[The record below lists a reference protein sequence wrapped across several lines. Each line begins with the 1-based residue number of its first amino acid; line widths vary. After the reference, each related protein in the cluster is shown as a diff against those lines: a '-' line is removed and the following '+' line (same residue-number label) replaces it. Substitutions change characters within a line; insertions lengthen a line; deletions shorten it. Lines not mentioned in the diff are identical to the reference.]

1 MMDRCS
7 RTGHLRAA
15 ACKVALSLRLLLLA
29 TPLLLPSSRAQAQ
42 VFQLQGGSSTLYHAH
57 GGSVEFRGSNYEGW
71 VGVGYLDQLRFGAFL
86 RTKVRNYTLSFG
98 DEEIPFRLPTDV
110 FDSSH
115 YFFGRG
121 VGVATKRERV
131 SLFGFAGT
139 TSSGF
144 AAPFF
149 RAARSEAGVG
159 LLFLEAQLSP
169 TVRAFSHN
177 VVSNRQTTINGLEW
191 RPRQDLQMAL
201 AGGVGANNG
210 YLSASLAAERQW
222 VTVKAGYVGA
232 EKQFRRIVVEAPLNS
247 EVTDENLLVVL
258 RPNPFITLTGSH
270 QNFLQPPFQQ
280 SKALQGTVDQMLANF
295 TVAGLKLGGGLYRST
310 VNGSRNTGTS
320 LSVGRGFAGRLELG
334 ANLFHS
340 RPNRGSS
347 STTLVGNLREV
358 ISPRLSLLQLVTHS
372 NGQTSVSFGGDFL
385 SNRLTI
391 GVEYQTLYVPFR
403 VGNPF
408 KQALVLNLRLQP
420 FGNFRVNAG
429 TFVAPNG
436 AVKYTLSSGT
446 YLYRN
451 HEIRGSEAATAVT
464 LPKYMVRGRVTDEEG
479 KAVRGAT
486 LRIGSDTVF
495 TDSQGRFFI
504 RKGKATTY
512 RLEVLLEE
520 FLAPGPF
527 EVVSAPSTVIST
539 REEGAPEV
547 TIVVRALRRS
557 PQ

>member
-1 MMDRCS
+1 MMDCCS
-7 RTGHLRAA
+7 RTGPLRAA
-15 ACKVALSLRLLLLA
+15 AREAAFSLRVLLLV
-29 TPLLLPSSRAQAQ
+29 TPLLLPSHSAQAQ
-42 VFQLQGGSSTLYHAH
+42 VFQLQGGSSTLFQAH
-57 GGSVEFRGSNYEGW
+57 GGSVGFRGSKYEGW
-71 VGVGYLDQLRFGAFL
+71 VGAGYLDQLRFGAFL
-86 RTKVRNYTLSFG
+86 RTKVRNYTLSLG
-98 DEEIPFRLPTDV
+98 DDEIPFRLPTDV
-110 FDSSH
+110 FDSGH
-115 YFFGRG
+115 YFFARG
-121 VGVATKRERV
+121 MGVATKRERV

-144 AAPFF
+144 ASPFF
-149 RAARSEAGVG
+149 RAARSESGVG
-159 LLFLEAQLSP
+159 LLFLEAELSP

-177 VVSNRQTTINGLEW
+177 VVSNRQTTITGLEW
-191 RPRQDLQMAL
+191 RPRQDLRMAL

-210 YLSASLAAERQW
+210 YVSASLAAERGW

-232 EKQFRRIVVEAPLNS
+232 GKQFRRIVVESPLSS

-258 RPNPFITLTGSH
+258 RPNSFVTLTASH

-280 SKALQGTVDQMLANF
+280 SKALQGAVDQMLANF
-295 TVAGLKLGGGLYRST
+295 TVAGWRLGGGLYRST
-310 VNGSRNTGTS
+310 VSSSRNTGSS
-320 LSVGRGFAGRLELG
+320 LSVGRNFASRLELG

-340 RPNRGSS
+340 RPSRGAS

-385 SNRLTI
+385 SNRLAL

-408 KQALVLNLRLQP
+408 KQALVLNLRLQL

-436 AVKYTLSSGT
+436 AVKYTVTSGT

-451 HEIRGSEAATAVT
+451 HGVEAGEAVAAIT
-464 LPKYMVRGRVTDEEG
+464 LPKYMVRGRVTDAEG

-495 TDSQGRFFI
+495 TDSQCRFFI

-512 RLEVLLEE
+512 PLVVLVNE

-527 EVVSAPSTVIST
+527 AVISAPSTVTST
-539 REEGAPEV
+539 QEERAPEV
-547 TIVVRALRRS
+547 TIVVRALPRL